1 MEGGRGACKD
11 GPTSPTAGVLQ
22 QPRAARFFCL
32 FFPAVCWCWCQS
44 GSGPRPTGRCP
55 DAVSFLQQ
63 QCDVTRRRKETL
75 RQSRGTLCFHQYCVL
90 GGWVGDMRTASC
102 RTLSS
107 ACWEILYTL
116 PASTG
121 METSSA
127 QRLLRVSWILMAEVD
142 DTARSGGMEIP
153 TNLAPTVFGSGSGR
167 GP

>member
-1 MEGGRGACKD
+1 MLAKTGQ
-11 GPTSPTAGVLQ
+11 PHQLQ
-22 QPRAARFFCL
+22 VCSNNREQLVFFCL

-44 GSGPRPTGRCP
+44 GSGSRPTGRCP

-75 RQSRGTLCFHQYCVL
+75 RQSRGTLCFHRYCVL